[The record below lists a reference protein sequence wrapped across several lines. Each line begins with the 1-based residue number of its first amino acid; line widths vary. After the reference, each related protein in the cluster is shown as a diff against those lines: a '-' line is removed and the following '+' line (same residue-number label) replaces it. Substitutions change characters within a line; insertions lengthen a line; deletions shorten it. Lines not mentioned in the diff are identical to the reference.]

1 MKISGSILKIK
12 NNQEKINELINSGI
26 DYLHLDVMD
35 GVFVE
40 NISLPYDECKK
51 IISKIPL
58 DIHLMVK
65 DTKKYINEFIKL
77 NPKYISFHIE
87 TDNINE
93 CINIIKEKNILVG
106 IAINPKTNI
115 EKILPY
121 LNLIDLVLIMSVEPG
136 YGGQKF
142 INDTLEKIKYL
153 NEYRNE
159 NNLNFEIEIDG
170 GININNIKNI
180 DSDIVVIGS
189 GITNSE
195 NYKNQ
200 VNKIKELI

>member
-26 DYLHLDVMD
+26 DYLHFDVMD

>member
-12 NNQEKINELINSGI
+12 NNQEKINELINSDI

>member
-12 NNQEKINELINSGI
+12 NNQGKINELINSGI

-180 DSDIVVIGS
+180 SSDIVVIGS

>member
-35 GVFVE
+35 GIFVE
-40 NISLPYDECKK
+40 NISLPYNECKK

-65 DTKKYINEFIKL
+65 DPKKYINEFIKL
-77 NPKYISFHIE
+77 NPKCISFHIE

-106 IAINPKTNI
+106 MAINPNTNI

-121 LNLIDLVLIMSVEPG
+121 LELIDLVLIMSVEPG
-136 YGGQKF
+136 YGGQTF
-142 INDTLEKIKYL
+142 INNTLEKINYL
-153 NEYRNE
+153 NEYRNK
-159 NNLNFEIEIDG
+159 NNLKFEIEIDG
-170 GININNIKNI
+170 GINMDNIKKIN
-180 DSDIVVIGS
+180 SDIVVIGS
-189 GITNSE
+189 GITDSE
-195 NYKNQ
+195 NYENQ
-200 VNKIKELI
+200 VNRIKRLL